1 MRGRVVGAGCQSPR
15 TDQISCEQLPRRS
28 RSLARSRVA
37 PPPELKLDRPSE
49 KSGRDA
55 EEQEEER
62 GPGCGKPG
70 RGSPSAACCFC
81 SSSGAVSV
89 GRENFWL
96 IFFILSPR
104 RISLAANTAFDSP
117 RRKPRRERF
126 CKRETESAERGE
138 QPPSRSQPPGSGPL
152 SPSLPGNHGAFPAP
166 GLGGVIRG
174 KYKSSGAEL
183 IPVLGI
189 HGRGGGRFR
198 LCSRSAEARRSNP
211 AASLAPNGGS
221 R

>member
-1 MRGRVVGAGCQSPR
+1 MSGGRRGEDTLGGGRTTSLLREEPMRGRVVGAGCQSPR

-96 IFFILSPR
+96 IFFNFI
-104 RISLAANTAFDSP
+104 AVED
-117 RRKPRRERF
+117 
-126 CKRETESAERGE
+126 
-138 QPPSRSQPPGSGPL
+138 
-152 SPSLPGNHGAFPAP
+152 
-166 GLGGVIRG
+166 
-174 KYKSSGAEL
+174 
-183 IPVLGI
+183 
-189 HGRGGGRFR
+189 
-198 LCSRSAEARRSNP
+198 
-211 AASLAPNGGS
+211 
-221 R
+221 